1 MNPATAA
8 LLIGALAMSAGA
20 PDMPRTTSA
29 PPEGVGRRRQHD
41 PEPKT
46 DGMIPAKTLRRRAK
60 KAAMVK
66 GVNRG

>member
-1 MNPATAA
+1 VNPATAA
-8 LLIGALAMSAGA
+8 LLLGALAMSAGA

-46 DGMIPAKTLRRRAK
+46 DGAIPAKTLRRREK
-60 KAAMVK
+60 KAAAYREVS
-66 GVNRG
+66 RG